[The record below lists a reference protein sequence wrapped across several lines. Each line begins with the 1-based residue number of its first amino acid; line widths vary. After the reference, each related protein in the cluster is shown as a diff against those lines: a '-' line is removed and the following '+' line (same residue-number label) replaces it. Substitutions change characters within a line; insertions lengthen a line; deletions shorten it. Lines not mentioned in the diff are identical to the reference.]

1 MVHQFQCHAI
11 LTISLSNFIHNL
23 NISITNS
30 LQYHNVIHNY
40 SILSLKLTIHNIK
53 LNISFSFHSQF
64 SQKHS
69 HNSVPIYLSHYPRTT
84 TTTNQDNIIYVY
96 VYKMCHSPLYEN
108 NPVSK
113 APNSLFCI
121 KNTFSKIIYIYRG
134 WERILKIPTNIT
146 LNVIVRLSVITCRPL
161 AIYTIPQPFVI
172 DATRAYLQPLLSK
185 NIEKMIN

>member
-1 MVHQFQCHAI
+1 MIGLSTGYHRAMVH
-11 LTISLSNFIHNL
+11 ISVSCNDHN
-23 NISITNS
+23 IPIKSHPQPQHFHHNS

-96 VYKMCHSPLYEN
+96 VYKMCHNPLYEN
-108 NPVSK
+108 NSVWK
-113 APNSLFCI
+113 APNNLFYMKI
-121 KNTFSKIIYIYRG
+121 TFQR
-134 WERILKIPTNIT
+134 
-146 LNVIVRLSVITCRPL
+146 
-161 AIYTIPQPFVI
+161 
-172 DATRAYLQPLLSK
+172 
-185 NIEKMIN
+185 